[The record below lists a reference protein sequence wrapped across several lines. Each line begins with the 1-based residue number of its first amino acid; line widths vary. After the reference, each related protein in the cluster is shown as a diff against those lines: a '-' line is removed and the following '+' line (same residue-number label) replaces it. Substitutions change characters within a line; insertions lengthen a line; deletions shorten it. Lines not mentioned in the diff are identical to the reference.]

1 MWRTSL
7 AAGLSKTLSRIAFP
21 HSYPYWSFILLELAD
36 LQLRLLPAAFFLWAG
51 LVSFGRFPQPSNGLC
66 FELASGKVR
75 LVSWSILPALRCRFD
90 VDLTDHTD
98 TLTAS
103 VFGDLAETLL
113 TFTAL
118 EAMNYHEENAE
129 LPLEKVHQE
138 LQSKMFIIQLK
149 AAATRDGGGH
159 QRYTIVYCFEDVSS
173 EESANKSAN
182 PDVQTCF
189 EEVGNTVPA
198 SVAPENQVSS
208 SKVRIRLDTK
218 FAQSEDAHDNTSKDE
233 EASISKKAKKN

>member
-1 MWRTSL
+1 MGCIKCHRMT
-7 AAGLSKTLSRIAFP
+7 AAN
-21 HSYPYWSFILLELAD
+21 
-36 LQLRLLPAAFFLWAG
+36 
-51 LVSFGRFPQPSNGLC
+51 FGTTFTCNHCNEKQQ
-66 FELASGKVR
+66 AS
-75 LVSWSILPALRCRFD
+75 PRCRFD

-138 LQSKMFIIQLK
+138 LQSKMFTIQLK
-149 AAATRDGGGH
+149 PAATRDGGGH
-159 QRYTIVYCFEDVSS
+159 QRYTIVYCFEDASS

-182 PDVQTCF
+182 PNVQTCF

-218 FAQSEDAHDNTSKDE
+218 FDQSEDANDNTSKDE
-233 EASISKKAKKN
+233 KASISKKAKKN